1 MRTATAVLSRRGQDA
16 QNEPERSPEHA
27 LMKEQLEELEQFA
40 IDVILDRRR
49 GTRRRTLG
57 VGELA
62 QQRAL
67 ADRRKAHQRHTSR
80 AVLAHV
86 KAFAAAALAARLKQ
100 LRAQTREAR
109 DKQAQLKQKRKATLK
124 ARLKKVKQRKL
135 IREGKDPALAEG
147 TTRIPASRQ
156 NFKFLFSCRYF

>member
-1 MRTATAVLSRRGQDA
+1 MSR
-16 QNEPERSPEHA
+16 E
-27 LMKEQLEELEQFA
+27 EQLEA
-40 IDVILDRRR
+40 
-49 GTRRRTLG
+49 
-57 VGELA
+57 
-62 QQRAL
+62 
-67 ADRRKAHQRHTSR
+67 
-80 AVLAHV
+80 
-86 KAFAAAALAARLKQ
+86 LKQ

-147 TTRIPASRQ
+147 TTRIQ

>member
-1 MRTATAVLSRRGQDA
+1 MSR
-16 QNEPERSPEHA
+16 E
-27 LMKEQLEELEQFA
+27 EQLEA
-40 IDVILDRRR
+40 
-49 GTRRRTLG
+49 
-57 VGELA
+57 
-62 QQRAL
+62 
-67 ADRRKAHQRHTSR
+67 
-80 AVLAHV
+80 
-86 KAFAAAALAARLKQ
+86 LKQ

-156 NFKFLFSCRYF
+156 NFTFLFSCRYF